1 MAGVASALKHPT
13 ERRRLRHDFRQVP
26 AAAGSGMVPGFVI
39 QGIPMRLL
47 SLACAL
53 ALGLS
58 SVAAS
63 AATPAAKVQGS
74 EAIVSKTLA
83 NGLKIIVWPDHDIPN
98 ANYYT
103 FYKVGSRNEY
113 PGITGLAHYF
123 EHMMF
128 NGTTRRAPGEFD
140 RTMEAAGGSNNAS
153 TSNDL
158 TIYTD
163 WFPSSAL
170 QTIFD
175 LEGDRMANLSFD
187 PKVIESERGVVYS
200 ERRSSVDNDNFG
212 TLLEQLQATAF
223 TAHPYQFPTIGWPSD
238 IEHWKLEDL
247 KKFFKTYYA
256 PNNAVLVIAGD
267 VDPAQV
273 FALADKYLAP
283 LQKQPEPAPITTI
296 EPEQQ
301 GERRIVV
308 ERADAQSPIVAYA
321 FHSGLGAGSKDY
333 PTLEL
338 LTTILSQGDSSRLH
352 QRLVEKEQA
361 AVQAG
366 AFADQ
371 GFDPGLL
378 TVYAMLPPGG
388 DVAKAEALLDD
399 ELARI
404 ARDGVTADEL
414 AKARNLKA
422 SSFWRGMATINGKAR
437 ALGTYEVFQGDY
449 RKLFDAP
456 AAYDA
461 VAAADVQALAKKIL
475 RIQNRTTGLLKPVA
489 AAPSADNKEGAQ

>member
-1 MAGVASALKHPT
+1 
-13 ERRRLRHDFRQVP
+13 
-26 AAAGSGMVPGFVI
+26 
-39 QGIPMRLL
+39 MRLL

-58 SVAAS
+58 SIAAP
-63 AATPAAKVQGS
+63 AATPAAASPATDVPGS
-74 EAIVSKTLA
+74 EAIVSKILA

-98 ANYYT
+98 ANFYT

-128 NGTTRRAPGEFD
+128 NGTTRRAPGAFD
-140 RTMEAAGGSNNAS
+140 REMEAAGGSNNAS

-170 QTIFD
+170 ETIFD
-175 LEGDRMANLSFD
+175 LEGDRMANLAFD
-187 PKVIESERGVVYS
+187 PKVVESERGVVYS

-212 TLLEQLQATAF
+212 TLLEQMQATAF

-238 IEHWKLEDL
+238 IEHWKLDDL

-283 LQKQPEPAPITTI
+283 LQKQPEPTPITTV
-296 EPEQQ
+296 EPEQL
-301 GERRIVV
+301 GERRLVV
-308 ERADAQSPIVAYA
+308 ERSDAQSPIVAYA
-321 FHSGLGAGSKDY
+321 FHSGMGAGDKRF
-333 PTLEL
+333 PALEL
-338 LTTILSQGDSSRLH
+338 LTTILSQGQSSRLH
-352 QRLVEKEQA
+352 QRLVEREQA
-361 AVQAG
+361 ATQAG
-366 AFADQ
+366 AFAEA

-378 TVYAMLPPGG
+378 WVYAMLPPGG
-388 DVAKAEALLDD
+388 DMARVESLLDD
-399 ELARI
+399 ELAKI
-404 ARDGVTADEL
+404 ARDGVSADEL

-422 SSFWRGMATINGKAR
+422 SAFWRGMATINGKAR
-437 ALGTYEVFQGDY
+437 ALGTYEVFNGDY

-456 AAYDA
+456 SAYDA
-461 VAAADVQALAKKIL
+461 VSAADVQALAKRIL

-489 AAPSADNKEGAQ
+489 AKEAAK

>member
-1 MAGVASALKHPT
+1 
-13 ERRRLRHDFRQVP
+13 
-26 AAAGSGMVPGFVI
+26 
-39 QGIPMRLL
+39 MRLL
-47 SLACAL
+47 SLACAI

-63 AATPAAKVQGS
+63 AATPNPAAKVPGS

-83 NGLKIIVWPDHDIPN
+83 NGLKIVVWPDHDIPN
-98 ANYYT
+98 ANDYT

-128 NGTTRRAPGEFD
+128 NGTSKRAPGEFD
-140 RTMEAAGGSNNAS
+140 RQMEAAGGSNNAS

-163 WFPSSAL
+163 WFPSGAL
-170 QTIFD
+170 ETIFD
-175 LEGDRMANLSFD
+175 LEGDRMANLAFD
-187 PKVIESERGVVYS
+187 PKVVESERGVVYS

-212 TLLEQLQATAF
+212 TLLEQMQATAF

-238 IEHWKLEDL
+238 IEHWKLDDL

-267 VDPAQV
+267 VDAAQV

-283 LQKQPEPAPITTI
+283 LQKQPEPTPITTV
-296 EPEQQ
+296 EPEQL
-301 GERRIVV
+301 GERRLVV
-308 ERADAQSPIVAYA
+308 ERSDAQSPIVAYA
-321 FHSGLGAGSKDY
+321 FHSGMGAGDKRF

-338 LTTILSQGDSSRLH
+338 LTTILSQGQSSRLH
-352 QRLVEKEQA
+352 QRLVEREQA
-361 AVQAG
+361 ATQAG
-366 AFADQ
+366 AFAEA

-378 TVYAMLPPGG
+378 WVYAMLPPGG
-388 DVAKAEALLDD
+388 DMARVESLLDD
-399 ELARI
+399 ELAKI
-404 ARDGVTADEL
+404 ARDGVSADEL

-422 SSFWRGMATINGKAR
+422 SAFWRGMATINGKAR
-437 ALGTYEVFQGDY
+437 ALGTYEVFNGDY

-456 AAYDA
+456 SAYDA
-461 VAAADVQALAKKIL
+461 VSAADVQALAKRIL

-489 AAPSADNKEGAQ
+489 AKEAAK

>member
-1 MAGVASALKHPT
+1 
-13 ERRRLRHDFRQVP
+13 
-26 AAAGSGMVPGFVI
+26 
-39 QGIPMRLL
+39 MRLL

-58 SVAAS
+58 SIAAP
-63 AATPAAKVQGS
+63 AATPAAAPPATDVPGS

-98 ANYYT
+98 ANFYT

-128 NGTTRRAPGEFD
+128 NGTTRRAPGAFD
-140 RTMEAAGGSNNAS
+140 REMEAAGGSNNAS

-170 QTIFD
+170 ETIFD
-175 LEGDRMANLSFD
+175 LEGDRMANLAFD
-187 PKVIESERGVVYS
+187 PKVVESERGVVYS

-212 TLLEQLQATAF
+212 TLLEQMQATAF

-238 IEHWKLEDL
+238 IEHWKLDDL

-283 LQKQPEPAPITTI
+283 LQKQPEPTPITTV
-296 EPEQQ
+296 EPEQL
-301 GERRIVV
+301 GERRLVV
-308 ERADAQSPIVAYA
+308 ERSDAQSPIVAYA
-321 FHSGLGAGSKDY
+321 FHSGMGAGDKRF
-333 PTLEL
+333 PALEL
-338 LTTILSQGDSSRLH
+338 LTTILSQGQSSRLH
-352 QRLVEKEQA
+352 QRLVEREQA
-361 AVQAG
+361 ATQAG
-366 AFADQ
+366 AFAEA

-378 TVYAMLPPGG
+378 WVYAMLPPGG
-388 DVAKAEALLDD
+388 DMARVESLLDD
-399 ELARI
+399 ELVKI
-404 ARDGVTADEL
+404 ARDGVSADEL

-422 SSFWRGMATINGKAR
+422 SAFWRGMATINGKAR
-437 ALGTYEVFQGDY
+437 ALGTYEVFNGDY

-456 AAYDA
+456 SAYDA
-461 VAAADVQALAKKIL
+461 VSAADVQALAKRIL

-489 AAPSADNKEGAQ
+489 AKEAAK

>member
-1 MAGVASALKHPT
+1 
-13 ERRRLRHDFRQVP
+13 
-26 AAAGSGMVPGFVI
+26 
-39 QGIPMRLL
+39 MRLL

-58 SVAAS
+58 SIAAP
-63 AATPAAKVQGS
+63 AATPAAASPATDVPGS

-98 ANYYT
+98 ANFYT

-128 NGTTRRAPGEFD
+128 NGTTRRAPGAFD
-140 RTMEAAGGSNNAS
+140 REMEAAGGSNNAS

-163 WFPSSAL
+163 WFPSGAL
-170 QTIFD
+170 ETIFD
-175 LEGDRMANLSFD
+175 LEGDRMANLAFD
-187 PKVIESERGVVYS
+187 PKVVESERGVVYS

-212 TLLEQLQATAF
+212 TLMEQMQATAF

-238 IEHWKLEDL
+238 IEHWKLDDL
-247 KKFFKTYYA
+247 KRFFKTYYA

-267 VDPAQV
+267 VDAAQV

-283 LQKQPEPAPITTI
+283 LQKQPEPTPITTV
-296 EPEQQ
+296 EPEQL
-301 GERRIVV
+301 GERRLVV
-308 ERADAQSPIVAYA
+308 ERSDAQSSIVAYA
-321 FHSGLGAGSKDY
+321 FHSGMGAGDKRF

-338 LTTILSQGDSSRLH
+338 LTTILSQGQSSRLH
-352 QRLVEKEQA
+352 QRLVEREQA
-361 AVQAG
+361 ATQAG
-366 AFADQ
+366 AFAEA

-378 TVYAMLPPGG
+378 WVYAMLPPGG
-388 DVAKAEALLDD
+388 DMARVESLLDD
-399 ELARI
+399 ELAKI
-404 ARDGVTADEL
+404 ARDGVSADEL

-422 SSFWRGMATINGKAR
+422 SAFWRGMATINGKAR
-437 ALGTYEVFQGDY
+437 ALGTYEVFNGDY

-456 AAYDA
+456 SAYDA
-461 VAAADVQALAKKIL
+461 VSAADVQALAKRIL

-489 AAPSADNKEGAQ
+489 AKEAAK

>member
-1 MAGVASALKHPT
+1 
-13 ERRRLRHDFRQVP
+13 
-26 AAAGSGMVPGFVI
+26 
-39 QGIPMRLL
+39 MRLL

-63 AATPAAKVQGS
+63 AATPAAKVAGS

-128 NGTTRRAPGEFD
+128 NGTTKRAPGEFD
-140 RTMEAAGGSNNAS
+140 RQMEAAGGSNNAS

-170 QTIFD
+170 ETIFD
-175 LEGDRMANLSFD
+175 LEGDRMANLAFD
-187 PKVIESERGVVYS
+187 PKVVESERGVVYS
-200 ERRSSVDNDNFG
+200 ERRSSIDNDSFG
-212 TLLEQLQATAF
+212 TLLEQMQATAF
-223 TAHPYQFPTIGWPSD
+223 IAHPYQFPTIGWPSD
-238 IEHWKLEDL
+238 IEHWKPDDL

-256 PNNAVLVIAGD
+256 PNNAVLVVAGD

-283 LQKQPEPAPITTI
+283 LPKQPEPTPITTV

-308 ERADAQSPIVAYA
+308 ERSDAQSPIVAYA
-321 FHSGLGAGSKDY
+321 FHSGIGAGSKDY
-333 PTLEL
+333 PALEL
-338 LTTILSQGDSSRLH
+338 LTTILAQGDSSRLN
-352 QRLVEKEQA
+352 QRLVEREQA

-378 TVYAMLPPGG
+378 TVYAMLPPGK
-388 DVAKAEALLDD
+388 DVAGDMAKVEALLDD
-399 ELARI
+399 ELAKI
-404 ARDGVTADEL
+404 ARDGVTAGEL

-422 SSFWRGMATINGKAR
+422 SAFWRGMATINGKAR
-437 ALGTYEVFQGDY
+437 ALGTYEVFNGDY

-461 VAAADVQALAKKIL
+461 VTATDVQALARKIL
-475 RIQNRTTGLLKPVA
+475 RVQNRTTGLLKPVA
-489 AAPSADNKEGAQ
+489 AKEAAK

>member
-1 MAGVASALKHPT
+1 
-13 ERRRLRHDFRQVP
+13 
-26 AAAGSGMVPGFVI
+26 
-39 QGIPMRLL
+39 MRLL

-58 SVAAS
+58 SIAAP
-63 AATPAAKVQGS
+63 AATPAAASPATDVPGS

-98 ANYYT
+98 ANFYT

-128 NGTTRRAPGEFD
+128 NGTTRRAPGAFD
-140 RTMEAAGGSNNAS
+140 REMEAAGGSNNAS

-163 WFPSSAL
+163 WFPSGAL
-170 QTIFD
+170 ETIFD
-175 LEGDRMANLSFD
+175 LEGDRMANLAFD
-187 PKVIESERGVVYS
+187 PKVVESERGVVYS

-212 TLLEQLQATAF
+212 TLLEQMQATAF

-238 IEHWKLEDL
+238 IEHWKLDDL

-267 VDPAQV
+267 VDAAQV

-283 LQKQPEPAPITTI
+283 LQKQPEPTPITTV
-296 EPEQQ
+296 EPEQL
-301 GERRIVV
+301 GERRLVV
-308 ERADAQSPIVAYA
+308 ERSDAQSPIVAYA
-321 FHSGLGAGSKDY
+321 FHSGMGAGDKRF

-338 LTTILSQGDSSRLH
+338 LTTILSQGQSSRLH
-352 QRLVEKEQA
+352 QRLVEREQA
-361 AVQAG
+361 ATQAG
-366 AFADQ
+366 AFAEA

-378 TVYAMLPPGG
+378 WVYAMLPPGG
-388 DVAKAEALLDD
+388 DMARVESLLDD
-399 ELARI
+399 ELAKI
-404 ARDGVTADEL
+404 ARDGVSADEL

-422 SSFWRGMATINGKAR
+422 SAFWRGMATINGKAR
-437 ALGTYEVFQGDY
+437 ALGTYEVFNGDY

-456 AAYDA
+456 SAYDA
-461 VAAADVQALAKKIL
+461 VSAADVQALAKRIL

-489 AAPSADNKEGAQ
+489 AKEAAK

>member
-1 MAGVASALKHPT
+1 
-13 ERRRLRHDFRQVP
+13 
-26 AAAGSGMVPGFVI
+26 
-39 QGIPMRLL
+39 MRLL

-58 SVAAS
+58 SIAAP
-63 AATPAAKVQGS
+63 AATPAAASPATDVPGS

-98 ANYYT
+98 ANFYT

-128 NGTTRRAPGEFD
+128 NGTTRRAPGAFD
-140 RTMEAAGGSNNAS
+140 REMEAAGGSNNAS

-170 QTIFD
+170 ETIFD
-175 LEGDRMANLSFD
+175 LEGDRMANLAFD
-187 PKVIESERGVVYS
+187 PKVVESERGVVYS

-212 TLLEQLQATAF
+212 TLLEQMQATAF

-238 IEHWKLEDL
+238 IEHWKLDDL
-247 KKFFKTYYA
+247 KRFFKTYYA

-267 VDPAQV
+267 VDAAQV

-283 LQKQPEPAPITTI
+283 LQKQPEPTPITTV
-296 EPEQQ
+296 EPEQL
-301 GERRIVV
+301 GERRLVV
-308 ERADAQSPIVAYA
+308 ERSDAQSPIVAYA
-321 FHSGLGAGSKDY
+321 FHSGLGAGSKEF

-338 LTTILSQGDSSRLH
+338 LTTILSQGESSRLH
-352 QRLVEKEQA
+352 QRLVEREQA
-361 AVQAG
+361 ATQAG
-366 AFADQ
+366 AFAEA

-378 TVYAMLPPGG
+378 WVYAMLPPGG
-388 DVAKAEALLDD
+388 DMARVESLLDD
-399 ELARI
+399 ELAKI
-404 ARDGVTADEL
+404 ARDGVTAAEL
-414 AKARNLKA
+414 DKARNLTA
-422 SSFWRGMATINGKAR
+422 SAFWRGMATINGKAR
-437 ALGTYEVFQGDY
+437 ALGTYEVFNGDY

-456 AAYDA
+456 SAYDA
-461 VAAADVQALAKKIL
+461 VSAADVQALAKRIL

-489 AAPSADNKEGAQ
+489 AKEAAK

>member
-1 MAGVASALKHPT
+1 
-13 ERRRLRHDFRQVP
+13 
-26 AAAGSGMVPGFVI
+26 
-39 QGIPMRLL
+39 MRLL

-53 ALGLS
+53 ALGTVF
-58 SVAAS
+58 SVQAAS
-63 AATPAAKVQGS
+63 PIAKRAVTDVPGS
-74 EAIVSKTLA
+74 DAIVSKTLT
-83 NGLKIIVWPDHDIPN
+83 NGLKIVVWPDHDIPS

-103 FYKVGSRNEY
+103 FYKVGSRNEHA
-113 PGITGLAHYF
+113 GITGLAHFF

-128 NGTTRRAPGEFD
+128 NGTTTRAPGEFD

-153 TSNDL
+153 TSSDL

-170 QTIFD
+170 EAIFD

-212 TLLEQLQATAF
+212 TLMEQMQATAY
-223 TAHPYQFPTIGWPSD
+223 TAHPYQIPTIGWPSD
-238 IEHWKLEDL
+238 IEHWKLDDL
-247 KKFFKTYYA
+247 RQFFKTYYA

-273 FALADKYLAP
+273 FAMADKYLAP
-283 LQKQPEPAPITTI
+283 LAKQPEPTPISTI

-301 GERRIVV
+301 GERRLVV

-321 FHSGLGAGSKDY
+321 FHSGMGAGDPRY
-333 PTLEL
+333 PALEL
-338 LTTILSQGDSSRLH
+338 LTTILAQGESSRLN
-352 QRLVEKEQA
+352 QRLVEREQA

-366 AFADQ
+366 AFTDA

-378 TVYAMLPPGG
+378 WVYAMLAPGG
-388 DVAKAEALLDD
+388 DAPKVEALLDD
-399 ELARI
+399 ELGRI
-404 ARDGVTADEL
+404 TRDGVTAAEL
-414 AKARNLKA
+414 DKARNLKA
-422 SSFWRGMATINGKAR
+422 SAFWRGMATINGKAR
-437 ALGTYEVFQGDY
+437 ALGTYEVFTGDY
-449 RKLFDAP
+449 RKLFEAP

-461 VAAADVQALAKKIL
+461 VTAAEVQALAKHIL
-475 RIQNRTTGLLKPVA
+475 RVQNRTTGLLKPVTA
-489 AAPSADNKEGAQ
+489 ASVASKEGAK

>member
-1 MAGVASALKHPT
+1 
-13 ERRRLRHDFRQVP
+13 
-26 AAAGSGMVPGFVI
+26 
-39 QGIPMRLL
+39 MRLL
-47 SLACAL
+47 SLSFALLLGCAGLPAL
-53 ALGLS
+53 A
-58 SVAAS
+58 AQP
-63 AATPAAKVQGS
+63 ATPAATAVPGS
-74 EAIVSKTLA
+74 EQIVSKTLA

-98 ANYYT
+98 ANFYT

-128 NGTTRRAPGEFD
+128 NGTTRRAPGAFD
-140 RTMEAAGGSNNAS
+140 REMEAAGGSNNAS

-163 WFPSSAL
+163 WFPSGAL
-170 QTIFD
+170 ETIFD
-175 LEGDRMANLSFD
+175 LEGDRMANLAFD
-187 PKVIESERGVVYS
+187 PKVVESERGVVYS

-212 TLLEQLQATAF
+212 TLLEQMQATAF

-238 IEHWKLEDL
+238 IEHRKLDDL

-283 LQKQPEPAPITTI
+283 LQKQPEPTPITTV
-296 EPEQQ
+296 EPEQL
-301 GERRIVV
+301 GERRLVV
-308 ERADAQSPIVAYA
+308 ERSDAQSPIVAYA
-321 FHSGLGAGSKDY
+321 FHSGMGAGDKRF
-333 PTLEL
+333 PALEL
-338 LTTILSQGDSSRLH
+338 LTTILSQGQSSRLH
-352 QRLVEKEQA
+352 QRLVEREQA
-361 AVQAG
+361 ATQAG

-388 DVAKAEALLDD
+388 DMARVESLLDD
-399 ELARI
+399 ELAKI
-404 ARDGVTADEL
+404 ARDGVSADEL

-422 SSFWRGMATINGKAR
+422 SAFWRNMATINGKAR
-437 ALGTYEVFQGDY
+437 VLGTYEVFNGDY
-449 RKLFDAP
+449 RKAFDAP
-456 AAYDA
+456 AAYAA
-461 VAAADVQALAKKIL
+461 VTAAQVQALAAKIL
-475 RIQNRTTGLLKPVA
+475 RKQNRTTGLLQPVA
-489 AAPSADNKEGAQ
+489 APAANKEGV

>member
-1 MAGVASALKHPT
+1 
-13 ERRRLRHDFRQVP
+13 
-26 AAAGSGMVPGFVI
+26 
-39 QGIPMRLL
+39 MRLL
-47 SLACAL
+47 SLACAI

-58 SVAAS
+58 SVAAV
-63 AATPAAKVQGS
+63 AATPAAKVPGS
-74 EAIVSKTLA
+74 EAIVSKTLT

-113 PGITGLAHYF
+113 PGITGLAHFF

-170 QTIFD
+170 ETIFD

-187 PKVIESERGVVYS
+187 PKVVESERGVVYS
-200 ERRSSVDNDNFG
+200 ERRSSVDNDSFG
-212 TLLEQLQATAF
+212 TLLEQMQATAF

-238 IEHWKLEDL
+238 IEHWKSDDL

-283 LQKQPEPAPITTI
+283 LQKQPEPTPITTV

-321 FHSGLGAGSKDY
+321 FHTGLGAGSKDY

-338 LTTILSQGDSSRLH
+338 LTTILSQGDSSRLN
-352 QRLVEKEQA
+352 QRLVEQEQA

-378 TVYAMLPPGG
+378 TVYAMLPPSK
-388 DVAKAEALLDD
+388 DVAGDMAKVETLLDD
-399 ELARI
+399 ELAKV
-404 ARDGVTADEL
+404 ARNGVTAAEL
-414 AKARNLKA
+414 DKARNLKA
-422 SSFWRGMATINGKAR
+422 ASFWRGMATINGKAR
-437 ALGTYEVFQGDY
+437 ALGATEVFKGDY
-449 RKLFDAP
+449 HKLFDTA

-461 VAAADVQALAKKIL
+461 VTAADIQALAKKIL
-475 RIQNRTTGLLKPVA
+475 RVQNRTTGLLKPVA
-489 AAPSADNKEGAQ
+489 AAPSADNKEAAK

>member
-1 MAGVASALKHPT
+1 
-13 ERRRLRHDFRQVP
+13 
-26 AAAGSGMVPGFVI
+26 
-39 QGIPMRLL
+39 MRLL

-58 SVAAS
+58 SIAAP
-63 AATPAAKVQGS
+63 AATPAAASPATDVPGS

-98 ANYYT
+98 ANFYT

-128 NGTTRRAPGEFD
+128 NGTTRRAPGAFD
-140 RTMEAAGGSNNAS
+140 REMEAAGGSNNAS

-170 QTIFD
+170 ETIFD
-175 LEGDRMANLSFD
+175 LEGDRMANLAFD
-187 PKVIESERGVVYS
+187 PKVVESERGVVYS

-212 TLLEQLQATAF
+212 TLLEQMQATAF

-238 IEHWKLEDL
+238 IEHWKLDDL

-267 VDPAQV
+267 VDAAQV

-283 LQKQPEPAPITTI
+283 LQKQPEPTPITTV
-296 EPEQQ
+296 EPEQL
-301 GERRIVV
+301 GERRLVV
-308 ERADAQSPIVAYA
+308 ERSDAQSPIVAYA
-321 FHSGLGAGSKDY
+321 FHSGMGAGDKRL
-333 PTLEL
+333 PALEL
-338 LTTILSQGDSSRLH
+338 LTTILSQGQSSRLH
-352 QRLVEKEQA
+352 QRLVEREQA
-361 AVQAG
+361 ATQAG
-366 AFADQ
+366 AFAEA

-378 TVYAMLPPGG
+378 WVYAMLPPGG
-388 DVAKAEALLDD
+388 DMARVESLLDD
-399 ELARI
+399 ELAKI
-404 ARDGVTADEL
+404 ARDGVSADEL
-414 AKARNLKA
+414 AKARNMKA
-422 SSFWRGMATINGKAR
+422 SAFWRGMATINGKAR
-437 ALGTYEVFQGDY
+437 ALGTYEVFNGDY

-456 AAYDA
+456 SAYDA
-461 VAAADVQALAKKIL
+461 VSAADVQALAKRIL

-489 AAPSADNKEGAQ
+489 AKEAAK

>member
-1 MAGVASALKHPT
+1 
-13 ERRRLRHDFRQVP
+13 
-26 AAAGSGMVPGFVI
+26 
-39 QGIPMRLL
+39 MRLHSMRL
-47 SLACAL
+47 SSLACAFAL
-53 ALGLS
+53 ALS
-58 SVAAS
+58 STAAF
-63 AATPAAKVQGS
+63 AAPATGVPGS
-74 EAIVSKTLA
+74 EAIASKTLA

-98 ANYYT
+98 ANFYT

-128 NGTTRRAPGEFD
+128 NGTTRRAPGAFD
-140 RTMEAAGGSNNAS
+140 REMEAAGGSNNAS

-170 QTIFD
+170 ETIFD
-175 LEGDRMANLSFD
+175 LEGDRMANLAFD
-187 PKVIESERGVVYS
+187 PKVVESERGVVYS

-212 TLLEQLQATAF
+212 TLLEQMQATAF

-238 IEHWKLEDL
+238 IEHWKLDDL

-283 LQKQPEPAPITTI
+283 LQKQPEPTPITTV
-296 EPEQQ
+296 EPEQL
-301 GERRIVV
+301 GERRLVV
-308 ERADAQSPIVAYA
+308 ERSDAQSPIVAYA
-321 FHSGLGAGSKDY
+321 FHSGMGAGDNRF
-333 PTLEL
+333 PALEL
-338 LTTILSQGDSSRLH
+338 LTTILSQGQSSRLH
-352 QRLVEKEQA
+352 QRLVEREQA
-361 AVQAG
+361 ATQAG
-366 AFADQ
+366 AFAEA

-378 TVYAMLPPGG
+378 WVYAMLPPGG
-388 DVAKAEALLDD
+388 DMARVESLLDD
-399 ELARI
+399 ELAKI
-404 ARDGVTADEL
+404 ARDGVSADEL

-437 ALGTYEVFQGDY
+437 ALGTYEVFNGDY

-456 AAYDA
+456 SAYDA
-461 VAAADVQALAKKIL
+461 VSAADVQALAKRIL

-489 AAPSADNKEGAQ
+489 AKEAAK

>member
-1 MAGVASALKHPT
+1 
-13 ERRRLRHDFRQVP
+13 
-26 AAAGSGMVPGFVI
+26 
-39 QGIPMRLL
+39 MRLL

-58 SVAAS
+58 SIAAP
-63 AATPAAKVQGS
+63 AATPAAASPATDVPGS
-74 EAIVSKTLA
+74 EAIVSKILA

-98 ANYYT
+98 ANFYT

-128 NGTTRRAPGEFD
+128 NGTTRRAPGAFD
-140 RTMEAAGGSNNAS
+140 REMEAAGGSNNAS

-163 WFPSSAL
+163 WFPSGAL
-170 QTIFD
+170 ETIFD
-175 LEGDRMANLSFD
+175 LEGDRMANLAFD
-187 PKVIESERGVVYS
+187 PKVVESERGVVYS

-212 TLLEQLQATAF
+212 TLLEQMQATAF

-238 IEHWKLEDL
+238 IEHWKLDDL
-247 KKFFKTYYA
+247 KRFFKTYYA

-267 VDPAQV
+267 VDAAQV

-283 LQKQPEPAPITTI
+283 LQKQPEPTPITTV
-296 EPEQQ
+296 EPEQL
-301 GERRIVV
+301 GERRLVV
-308 ERADAQSPIVAYA
+308 ERSDAQSSIVAYA
-321 FHSGLGAGSKDY
+321 FHSGMGAGDKRF
-333 PTLEL
+333 PALEL
-338 LTTILSQGDSSRLH
+338 LTTILSQGQSSRLH
-352 QRLVEKEQA
+352 QRLVEREQA
-361 AVQAG
+361 ATQAG
-366 AFADQ
+366 AFAEA

-378 TVYAMLPPGG
+378 WVYAMLPPGG
-388 DVAKAEALLDD
+388 DMARVESLLDD
-399 ELARI
+399 ELAKI
-404 ARDGVTADEL
+404 ARDGVSADEL

-422 SSFWRGMATINGKAR
+422 SAFWRGMATINGKAR
-437 ALGTYEVFQGDY
+437 ALGTYEVFNGDY

-456 AAYDA
+456 SAYDA
-461 VAAADVQALAKKIL
+461 VSAADVQALAKRIL

-489 AAPSADNKEGAQ
+489 AKEAAK